1 MEHQK
6 LLKAQTLNE
15 LDVSWQSMPETDF
28 DQLVWD
34 SDHTLE
40 EIKTKYAEL
49 LAEYDANEYA
59 RNRASAYDS
68 IGDQLDMIYK
78 DNLNGTTTHK
88 ASVEAVK
95 AKYPKPS

>member
-15 LDVSWQSMPETDF
+15 LDVSWQSMTETDF

-95 AKYPKPS
+95 AQFPKP

>member
-95 AKYPKPS
+95 AQFPKP

>member
-40 EIKTKYAEL
+40 EIKTKFIRL
-49 LAEYDANEYA
+49 SKFL
-59 RNRASAYDS
+59 
-68 IGDQLDMIYK
+68 
-78 DNLNGTTTHK
+78 
-88 ASVEAVK
+88 
-95 AKYPKPS
+95 